1 MKDAGSYRVSST
13 FHQIYL
19 YQNQDI
25 FCIPFHLQGSYVMYI
40 IFWPCGLLTFY
51 DSFLIKAGQPEN
63 LFFPLKCFFFIFLIC
78 VPLRKQSYILME
90 QRCSGLQQRKNLL
103 TQGSYVANAKATAC
117 FSYILIILTNAVPGT
132 HWVRDKETW

>member
-1 MKDAGSYRVSST
+1 
-13 FHQIYL
+13 
-19 YQNQDI
+19 
-25 FCIPFHLQGSYVMYI
+25 MYI
-40 IFWPCGLLTFY
+40 IFWPCGLPTFY

-78 VPLRKQSYILME
+78 VPLRKQRYILME

-117 FSYILIILTNAVPGT
+117 FSYILTILTNALPGA

>member
-1 MKDAGSYRVSST
+1 
-13 FHQIYL
+13 
-19 YQNQDI
+19 
-25 FCIPFHLQGSYVMYI
+25 MYI

-117 FSYILIILTNAVPGT
+117 FSYIPIILTNAVPGT